1 MTDLDPWNWKEVQH
15 SENTTN
21 EKVTNGISNHCESE
35 NSSLGFEDSFIV
47 AENNN
52 CNEKTKTE
60 PENTTNNISGNKPEH
75 QPLPDSQTYLKGLE
89 RKLDKL
95 KKNSKLV
102 DALSEKREDCLR
114 SLIQSDL
121 SGNNSNNDL
130 LLELEASLN
139 TDSAVHNL
147 YRQIQPVQAVTVG
160 ETVHIVKYDQL
171 EEQRL
176 EADAEEEGESPA
188 SR

>member
-1 MTDLDPWNWKEVQH
+1 MTDLDPWKVQH
-15 SENTTN
+15 PENSNTN
-21 EKVTNGISNHCESE
+21 GTVTNGTNNTTESE
-35 NSSLGFEDSFIV
+35 NASLGFEDSFIAE

-52 CNEKTKTE
+52 CDSDKNEQEKS
-60 PENTTNNISGNKPEH
+60 NTTTDNQKPEH

-102 DALSEKREDCLR
+102 EALSEKRDDCLR

-130 LLELEASLN
+130 MLELEASIN
-139 TDSAVHNL
+139 SDSAVHNL

-176 EADAEEEGESPA
+176 EADAEEDGELPA

>member
-1 MTDLDPWNWKEVQH
+1 MTDLDPWKVQVQH
-15 SENTTN
+15 PEHSNSA
-21 EKVTNGISNHCESE
+21 TNGKLTDEIN
-35 NSSLGFEDSFIV
+35 NSTETANSALGFEDSFIG

-52 CNEKTKTE
+52 CSSDKKR
-60 PENTTNNISGNKPEH
+60 PENTNKSHNKPEH

-102 DALSEKREDCLR
+102 EALSEKRSDCLR
-114 SLIQSDL
+114 SLIQGDL
-121 SGNNSNNDL
+121 SGSNSNNDL
-130 LLELEASLN
+130 LLELEASIN
-139 TDSAVHNL
+139 SDSAVHNL

-176 EADAEEEGESPA
+176 EADAEENGELPA